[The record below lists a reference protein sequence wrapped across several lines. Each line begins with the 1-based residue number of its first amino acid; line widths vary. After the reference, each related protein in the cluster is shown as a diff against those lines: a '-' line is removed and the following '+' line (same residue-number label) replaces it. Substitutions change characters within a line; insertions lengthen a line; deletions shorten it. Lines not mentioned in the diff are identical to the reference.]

1 MLYQLA
7 NLEQALKQIACDI
20 REALARISGPEFA
33 AQHPSA
39 RFPAMAG
46 AYEARLCGVEE
57 CLELVM
63 RAIGSEVEPEI
74 DRLERLWKAYGSLV
88 CDDRIEEEDLAL
100 LECLVSDRAY
110 LLRKKRLSAAISTTL
125 AEIRDETRER
135 EQLNAIEMLTTAG
148 FVWQE
153 TDDFEGWER
162 RRDAINPTDGTAG
175 ERIER
180 VIIESWRFP
189 GSPAGETAYSW
200 LLEVNGDEVDTG
212 HSGEFSRLLEAVG
225 ISRTLEVNPVEV
237 SEPSDADRAEAKRLL
252 DAE

>member
-1 MLYQLA
+1 VYEIEQLKKGLAGIRGGLARTVAEVKAGKYENRESKLSQYASEAGTLLGAAEFVTAQLA
-7 NLEQALKQIACDI
+7 LVEQTIEQ
-20 REALARISGPEFA
+20 FA
-33 AQHPSA
+33 
-39 RFPAMAG
+39 
-46 AYEARLCGVEE
+46 
-57 CLELVM
+57 
-63 RAIGSEVEPEI
+63 PEI
-74 DRLERLWKAYGSLV
+74 AQMERLWKSCASLV
-88 CDDRIEEEDLAL
+88 CDDSIEEEDLAP

-135 EQLNAIEMLTTAG
+135 EQLNAIEMLTAAG

-200 LLEVNGDEVDTG
+200 LLEVNGDEVDAG